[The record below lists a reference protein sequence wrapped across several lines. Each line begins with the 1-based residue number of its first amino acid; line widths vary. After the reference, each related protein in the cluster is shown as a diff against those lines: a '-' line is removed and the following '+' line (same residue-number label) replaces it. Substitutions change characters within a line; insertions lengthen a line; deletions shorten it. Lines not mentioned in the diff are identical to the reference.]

1 MCRIRSRTRENR
13 LRKFEI
19 MEQLFNI
26 DFKRFNSSNIK
37 EAEDRKK
44 NFELFLKEGL
54 PNKKKENWKFSDLN
68 YIITKNFKNITNNDD
83 YKFHEKI
90 ESIHDFDHNK
100 VFLVNGLLKSSD
112 LHFEEKG
119 KVKIETLK
127 SLEGFNQQS
136 KNNLDY
142 LNKALSIGGFN
153 LEVQQ
158 NYKCKKPIIIYNYFT
173 ANLNNKIINNSN
185 KIKVRQNSELTL
197 IEYNISEKSKFI
209 KNTFE
214 KINIDKGAV
223 LKNVILQKTKC
234 NGYFYKNISGTQDFN
249 SSYQNFVLS
258 SGLKFNKI
266 EIDMILEKE
275 KSSCHILSALNL
287 SREEHQE
294 IKTQI
299 NHLAPNCKSYQKIK
313 KVLESDSKGVYQGK
327 IFVKDIAQKTD
338 AYQLSKALIL
348 NDQAEFNAKPEL
360 EIYADDVKCSHGSSS
375 GSIDEEAI
383 HYLMTRGIELKAA
396 KKLLIKGFLN
406 EIFENISEEK
416 IRTFLEKSIA
426 VQIDEVR

>member
-1 MCRIRSRTRENR
+1 MD
-13 LRKFEI
+13 
-19 MEQLFNI
+19 QLFNI
-26 DFKRFNSSNIK
+26 DFKRINSSNDK
-37 EAEDRKK
+37 EEADRKK
-44 NFELFLKEGL
+44 NFELFLQGGL
-54 PNKKKENWKFSDLN
+54 PNKKNENWKFSDLN
-68 YIITKNFKNITNNDD
+68 FIISKNFKKITNNDE
-83 YKFHEKI
+83 YKFDDKI
-90 ESIHDFDHNK
+90 ESIRDFDHNK
-100 VFLVNGLLKSSD
+100 VILVNGSLKSYD
-112 LHFEEKG
+112 FNFEEKG
-119 KVKIETLK
+119 KVKIEILK
-127 SLEGFNQQS
+127 SPEDFNHQS

-153 LEVQQ
+153 LEVKK

-185 KIKVRQNSELTL
+185 KIKVSQNSELTL

-223 LKNVILQKTKC
+223 FKNIILQKTKC
-234 NGYFYKNISGTQDFN
+234 NGYFYKNISGTQEYN
-249 SSYQNFVLS
+249 SSYQNFILS

-266 EIDMILEKE
+266 EIDMNLEKE
-275 KSSCHILSALNL
+275 KSSCHILSGLNL
-287 SREEHQE
+287 SKEEHQE

-313 KVLESDSKGVYQGK
+313 NVLESDSKGVYQGK

-383 HYLMTRGIELKAA
+383 HYLMTRGIGLRSA

-406 EIFENISEEK
+406 EIFDNIPEEK
-416 IRTFLEKSIA
+416 IRSFLEKSIA
-426 VQIDEVR
+426 VQIDEI

>member
-1 MCRIRSRTRENR
+1 
-13 LRKFEI
+13 
-19 MEQLFNI
+19 MEQLFDI
-26 DFKRFNSSNIK
+26 DFKKINSLNDK
-37 EAEDRKK
+37 EVTDRKK
-44 NFELFLKEGL
+44 NFELFLKGGL
-54 PNKKKENWKFSDLN
+54 PNKKNENWKFSDLN
-68 YIITKNFKNITNNDD
+68 YIISKNFKNITNNDD
-83 YKFHEKI
+83 YKFDKKI
-90 ESIHDFDHNK
+90 ETIYDFDHNK
-100 VFLVNGLLKSSD
+100 VFLVNGSLKSFD
-112 LHFEEKG
+112 LQFEEKE

-127 SLEGFNQQS
+127 SLEGFHHRP

-185 KIKVRQNSELTL
+185 KITVSQNSELTL
-197 IEYNISEKSKFI
+197 IEYNIGEKSKFI

-234 NGYFYKNISGTQDFN
+234 NGYFYKNISGIQDYN
-249 SSYQNFVLS
+249 SSYQNFILS

-275 KSSCHILSALNL
+275 KSSCHILSGLNL
-287 SREEHQE
+287 SKEEHQE

-313 KVLESDSKGVYQGK
+313 NVLESDSKGVYQGK

-383 HYLMTRGIELKAA
+383 HYLMTRGIKLSAA

-406 EIFENISEEK
+406 EIFDNIPEEK

-426 VQIDEVR
+426 EQIDEIR

>member
-1 MCRIRSRTRENR
+1 MG
-13 LRKFEI
+13 
-19 MEQLFNI
+19 QLFNI
-26 DFKRFNSSNIK
+26 DLKKIYSSNDK
-37 EAEDRKK
+37 ETADRKK
-44 NFELFLKEGL
+44 NFEFFLKRGL
-54 PNKKKENWKFSDLN
+54 PNKKNENWKFSDLN
-68 YIITKNFKNITNNDD
+68 YIISKNFKNITNNNE
-83 YKFHEKI
+83 YKFDKKI
-90 ESIHDFDHNK
+90 ETIHDFDHNK
-100 VFLVNGLLKSSD
+100 VILVNGLLRSFD

-119 KVKIETLK
+119 KVKIENLK
-127 SLEGFNQQS
+127 SLESSHYQS

-158 NYKCKKPIIIYNYFT
+158 NYKCKKPIIIYNYFSE
-173 ANLNNKIINNSN
+173 NLNNKIINNSN
-185 KIKVRQNSELTL
+185 RIQVSQNSELTL
-197 IEYNISEKSKFI
+197 IEYNIIEKSKFI

-223 LKNVILQKTKC
+223 LKHIILQKTKC
-234 NGYFYKNISGTQDFN
+234 NGYFYKNISGTQGYN
-249 SSYQNFVLS
+249 SNYQNFILS

-275 KSSCHILSALNL
+275 KSSCHILSGLNL
-287 SREEHQE
+287 SKEEHQE

-313 KVLESDSKGVYQGK
+313 NVLENDSKGVYQGK

-348 NDQAEFNAKPEL
+348 DDRAEFNAKPEL

-375 GSIDEEAI
+375 GGIDEEAI
-383 HYLMTRGIELKAA
+383 HYLMTRGIELRAA

-406 EIFENISEEK
+406 EIFDNLPEEK
-416 IRTFLEKSIA
+416 IRTFLEKTIA